1 MSREEE
7 RKQNIEKYY
16 DEYLISTQ
24 ESKILGEIAISLAM
38 IADVLKEKERIND
51 VEL

>member
-1 MSREEE
+1 MVT
-7 RKQNIEKYY
+7 K
-16 DEYLISTQ
+16 Q
-24 ESKILGEIAISLAM
+24 ESKILGEIAISLAI